1 MDSLHSTMSIHR
13 KSKHLS
19 FEERVIIQTR
29 LKDGY
34 SLRAIARELHRSP
47 STISY
52 EVKRGS
58 VGLYHGKVKRYKATI
73 FIKLIVKNVGA
84 NQTFSRKANS
94 CTMST
99 NTSLKMAGRLTLAVI
114 AALLWVNLPAA
125 ILSAPRPF
133 IIMLT
138 KAY

>member
-58 VGLYHGKVKRYKATI
+58 VGLYHGKVKRYKATQGHDIYQAHRKKCGRKVNVNI
-73 FIKLIVKNVGA
+73 FAVG
-84 NQTFSRKANS
+84 
-94 CTMST
+94 CEP
-99 NTSLKMAGRLTLAVI
+99 LV
-114 AALLWVNLPAA
+114 
-125 ILSAPRPF
+125 
-133 IIMLT
+133 
-138 KAY
+138 

>member
-1 MDSLHSTMSIHR
+1 MDSLHFTMNIHR

-58 VGLYHGKVKRYKATI
+58 VGLYHGKVKRYKATQGHDIYQAHRKKCGRKVSVNI
-73 FIKLIVKNVGA
+73 FAVG
-84 NQTFSRKANS
+84 
-94 CTMST
+94 CEP
-99 NTSLKMAGRLTLAVI
+99 LV
-114 AALLWVNLPAA
+114 
-125 ILSAPRPF
+125 
-133 IIMLT
+133 
-138 KAY
+138 